1 LGKKREKCVLL
12 SFRVCVPEYVWVV
25 FIKENEQQKEKMQ
38 KEKWG
43 KDDKGKIWS
52 GETLTQRKKKERNE
66 HLLEKDN

>member
-1 LGKKREKCVLL
+1 
-12 SFRVCVPEYVWVV
+12 
-25 FIKENEQQKEKMQ
+25 MQ

-66 HLLEKDN
+66 HLLEKDNQKRQEEKRREQNDIEPIKYKGRSREKEKLNRDK